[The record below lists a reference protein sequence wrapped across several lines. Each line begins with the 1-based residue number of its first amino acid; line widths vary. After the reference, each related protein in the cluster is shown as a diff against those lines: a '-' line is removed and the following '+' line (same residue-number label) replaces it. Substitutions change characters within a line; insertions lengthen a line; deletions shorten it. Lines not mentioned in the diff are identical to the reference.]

1 MAKKHGR
8 SLVSQKISVLRHEG
22 TPQRQ
27 AVAEAISMGRA
38 GRLRQGGVYVRAK
51 GKKSNRASSR
61 RS

>member
-1 MAKKHGR
+1 MAKKQR

-22 TPQRQ
+22 TPEKQ

-38 GRLRQGGVYVRAK
+38 GRLRQGGKYVRARK
-51 GKKSNRASSR
+51 SSR